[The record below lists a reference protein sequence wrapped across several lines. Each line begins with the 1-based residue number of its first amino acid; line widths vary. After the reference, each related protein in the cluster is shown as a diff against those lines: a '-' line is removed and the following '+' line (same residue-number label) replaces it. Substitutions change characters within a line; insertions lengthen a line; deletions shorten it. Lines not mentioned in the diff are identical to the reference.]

1 MMLYRYGSDLKIL
14 NATSLT
20 RSTDLRS
27 TSFVTVAPRRLEKF
41 RYFGQ
46 SESPRLLL
54 EDRFDDS
61 GDPVVGV
68 EDGLRAVFRVL
79 GVEGQGG
86 ECQ

>member
-27 TSFVTVAPRRLEKF
+27 TSFVT
-41 RYFGQ
+41 
-46 SESPRLLL
+46 ESPRLLL